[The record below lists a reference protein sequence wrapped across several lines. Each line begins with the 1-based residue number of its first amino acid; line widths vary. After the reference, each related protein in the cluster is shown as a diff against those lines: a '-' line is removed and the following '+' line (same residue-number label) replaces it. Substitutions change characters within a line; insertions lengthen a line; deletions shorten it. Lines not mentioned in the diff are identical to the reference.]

1 MNLFANILLPFV
13 HWYLQFVAHLLTL
26 QLNLLDSG
34 SIAETENR
42 VTELLDEL
50 MSTCKGLD
58 EGEVVSVLQE
68 CLQVKPITLE
78 KVSLPALGSVQRTEL
93 KASQETF
100 LRPRKPLSVLQGAT
114 KSRIALKT
122 PAEARQNSESFRCLS
137 STSPTPPRS
146 PFASMSI
153 LRRRILQEDSM
164 KDLFSMSLDPDV
176 SSTEQHRSIQGM
188 EKQALSPPARTS
200 EFDSKSLDVV
210 VDSVPPKINGKRSSS
225 DAKLQSS
232 VLAVGNTVVS
242 DVNLGKLPTVDL
254 SCPFDR
260 PTSENA
266 NRSDND
272 VNIMSIKEGNIAGC
286 HVSSR
291 KLPTVDSAC
300 PSDRTTDE
308 STNRLDNGFN
318 IRSIT
323 EGHIV
328 GSNLNAGKQPLVDS
342 TSPSRRATDETI
354 NRVDNAMNITS
365 NELVNNSQDK
375 ASVFDVSMQFI
386 ISHHLL
392 LFGTSIFICDVLIL
406 VPGQRYAAQ
415 SISKS

>member
-1 MNLFANILLPFV
+1 
-13 HWYLQFVAHLLTL
+13 
-26 QLNLLDSG
+26 
-34 SIAETENR
+34 
-42 VTELLDEL
+42 

-58 EGEVVSVLQE
+58 EGEVVSILQE
-68 CLQVKPITLE
+68 CLQVKPITLD
-78 KVSLPALGSVQRTEL
+78 KVSLPDLGSVQRTDL

-114 KSRIALKT
+114 KSRINLKT
-122 PAEARQNSESFRCLS
+122 PAEARQNSESFKCLS

-146 PFASMSI
+146 PFASLSI
-153 LRRRILQEDSM
+153 LRRRILQDDSM

-188 EKQALSPPARTS
+188 EKQAPSPPARTS
-200 EFDSKSLDVV
+200 QFDSKSLDVV
-210 VDSVPPKINGKRSSS
+210 VDSVPPKINEQRSSS

-232 VLAVGNTVVS
+232 ALAVGNTVVS
-242 DVNLGKLPTVDL
+242 DVNLGKLSTVDL

-260 PTSENA
+260 PTNENA
-266 NRSDND
+266 NRSDKD
-272 VNIMSIKEGNIAGC
+272 VNIMSIEEGNIAGC

-308 STNRLDNGFN
+308 STNRLDNGV
-318 IRSIT
+318 ISIT
-323 EGHIV
+323 EGHLA
-328 GSNLNAGKQPLVDS
+328 GSNVNAGKQPLVGS
-342 TSPSRRATDETI
+342 TSLSRRPTDETV
-354 NRVDNAMNITS
+354 NRFDNDMNITS

-392 LFGTSIFICDVLIL
+392 LFG
-406 VPGQRYAAQ
+406 P
-415 SISKS
+415 